1 MPVKTLGNLLN
12 PCTSG
17 ELGDIVRRA
26 HEMGELA
33 RILSAALPGEA
44 AGAIVAA
51 NVRPEG
57 ELVVIAAS
65 PAWASRLR
73 YETAHLLDAARA
85 AGIEVTSCRV
95 RVTTS

>member
-1 MPVKTLGNLLN
+1 MPVKPLGNLLN

-17 ELGDIVRRA
+17 DLGDIVRRA
-26 HEMGELA
+26 QEMGELT
-33 RILSAALPGEA
+33 RILAQALPTDA

-65 PAWASRLR
+65 SAWASRLR
-73 YETAHLLDAARA
+73 YETSRLLEAAQA
-85 AGIEVTSCRV
+85 AGIEATSCRV